1 MKSFSQFI
9 QEQTSYKNGVYIALN
24 VESKSVQQLT
34 KWYNESVKPVT
45 DKPINKD
52 LHCTL
57 IYSKKPHNGDI
68 KLSDSKTYGVNAV
81 SFDQFGSYLVLK
93 LNGVQLKRLHNQLM
107 KQYDFVFDYDE
118 YTPHITL
125 CEFLGDI
132 SGLKAPEFTIELKE
146 VVIEDLDESV

>member
-34 KWYNESVKPVT
+34 KWYNDNVKPVT
-45 DKPINKD
+45 KQSINKD

-68 KLSDSKTYGVNAV
+68 KLSNSKTYGVNAV

-93 LNGVQLKRLHNQLM
+93 LNGVHLKRLHDKLM
-107 KQYDFVFDYDE
+107 KQYNFVFDYEE

-125 CEFLGDI
+125 CEFSGDI
-132 SGLKAPEFTIELKE
+132 SGLQVPEFIIELKE